1 MYSARSRRSRLS
13 PVSQSVLVE
22 MTTTLEKWIR
32 FEPETALAET
42 RIQGLQA
49 VHNLKLRYHC
59 KQESHMKGGNEEKR
73 KTRSSF
79 ENRHALQYNT
89 FAHKSRNEFPGLLLL
104 KSKYRCN
111 YNEVAPSLQ
120 TLFIAGCLS
129 IIPGGLRQLVQ

>member
-1 MYSARSRRSRLS
+1 MFSPKKRILNPKKGISNTSFWFLCTGQPMPKKQPRPTSAPGLH
-13 PVSQSVLVE
+13 QSGKIAHQYPPPRAPKLA
-22 MTTTLEKWIR
+22 KR
-32 FEPETALAET
+32 FKPAT
-42 RIQGLQA
+42 GWP
-49 VHNLKLRYHC
+49 
-59 KQESHMKGGNEEKR
+59 
-73 KTRSSF
+73 RSSF

-120 TLFIAGCLS
+120 TLFIAGCLR